1 MIETVRTLTELR
13 DSISAHRQAGRR
25 IGLVPTMGALHE
37 GHLALVDIAA
47 SHADVVAVSLFVN
60 PTQFAPG
67 EDLDRYPRDEDGDK
81 AKLESRGTSLLW
93 APDPQEMYPDGFA
106 TSVHV
111 DGPSQGLET
120 DHRPHFFG
128 GVATVVTKLL
138 VQVLPDVA
146 VFGEK
151 DYQQLQVIRRLVRDL
166 DIPVEVIGGPTIRET
181 DGLAMSSRNAY
192 LSQEHRAVAPSMK
205 RIIDDAGKQ
214 VLAGGDPQAAED
226 AAGAALLAAGFEKI
240 DYVAIRHADSL
251 ARLSQA
257 EIKEGS
263 PVRILA
269 AAHLG
274 TTRLID
280 NVNPRDNEQ
289 ALPSIS

>member
-47 SHADVVAVSLFVN
+47 SHADVVAVSVFVN

-67 EDLDRYPRDEDGDK
+67 EDLERYPRDEDGDK
-81 AKLESRGTSLLW
+81 AKLESRGTLLLW
-93 APDPQEMYPDGFA
+93 APAPQEMYPEGFA

-138 VQVLPDVA
+138 LQVMPDVA

-166 DIPVEVIGGPTIRET
+166 DIPVEVIGGPTIREA

-205 RIIDDAGKQ
+205 RIIDDAGNQ
-214 VLAGGDPQAAED
+214 VLSGGDPQATED
-226 AAGAALLAAGFEKI
+226 AAKAALLEAGFEKV

-251 ARLSQA
+251 ARLSRA
-257 EIKEGS
+257 EIKEGC

-280 NVNPRDNEQ
+280 NANPRDNQ
-289 ALPSIS
+289 

>member
-1 MIETVRTLTELR
+1 MIETVRTLSELR
-13 DSISAHRQAGRR
+13 DSISAHRLAGRR

-37 GHLALVDIAA
+37 GHLALVDIA
-47 SHADVVAVSLFVN
+47 SNHSDVVAVSLFVN

-93 APDPQEMYPDGFA
+93 APAPSEMYPEGFA

-138 VQVLPDVA
+138 LQVLPDVA

-192 LSQEHRAVAPSMK
+192 LSTDHRAVAPRMK

-214 VLAGGDPQAAED
+214 VLTGGDPQVTEEAA
-226 AAGAALLAAGFEKI
+226 AAALLEAGFEKV
-240 DYVAIRHADSL
+240 DYVAIRNADSL
-251 ARLSQA
+251 ARISQA

-263 PVRILA
+263 PLRILA

-280 NVNPRDNEQ
+280 NVDPRDHK
-289 ALPSIS
+289 

>member
-1 MIETVRTLTELR
+1 MIETVRTLTKLR

-37 GHLALVDIAA
+37 GHLALVDIAS
-47 SHADVVAVSLFVN
+47 SHADIVAVSLFVN

-81 AKLESRGTSLLW
+81 EKLQIRGASLLW
-93 APDPQEMYPDGFA
+93 APDAQEMYPQGFA
-106 TSVHV
+106 TSVRV
-111 DGPSQGLET
+111 EGPSQGLET

-138 VQVLPDVA
+138 LQVLPDVA

-166 DIPVEVIGGPTIRET
+166 DIPVDVIGGPTIRET

-192 LSQEHRAVAPSMK
+192 LSTEHRAVAPGMK
-205 RIIDDAGKQ
+205 RIIDDAGEQ
-214 VLAGGDPQAAED
+214 VLAGSDPQAAED
-226 AAGAALLAAGFEKI
+226 AARAALLEAGFEKV

-251 ARLSQA
+251 AMVSQA
-257 EIKEGS
+257 EIKEGT
-263 PVRILA
+263 PLRVLA

-280 NVNPRDNEQ
+280 NVDPRANN
-289 ALPSIS
+289 

>member
-1 MIETVRTLTELR
+1 MIETVRTLTKLR

-37 GHLALVDIAA
+37 GHLALVDIAS
-47 SHADVVAVSLFVN
+47 SHADIVAVSLFVN

-93 APDPQEMYPDGFA
+93 APDAQEMYPQGFA
-106 TSVHV
+106 TSVRV
-111 DGPSQGLET
+111 EGPSQGLET

-138 VQVLPDVA
+138 LQVLPDVA

-151 DYQQLQVIRRLVRDL
+151 DYQQLQVIRRLVHDL
-166 DIPVEVIGGPTIRET
+166 DIPVDVIGGPTIRET

-192 LSQEHRAVAPSMK
+192 LSTEHRAVAPSMK
-205 RIIDDAGKQ
+205 RIIDDAGEQ
-214 VLAGGDPQAAED
+214 VLAGSDPQAAED
-226 AAGAALLAAGFEKI
+226 AARAALLEAGFEKV

-251 ARLSQA
+251 AMVSQA
-257 EIKEGS
+257 EIKGGT
-263 PVRILA
+263 PLRVLA

-280 NVNPRDNEQ
+280 NVDPRANN
-289 ALPSIS
+289 

>member
-1 MIETVRTLTELR
+1 MIKTVRTLKELR

-47 SHADVVAVSLFVN
+47 KHADEVAVSLFVN

-106 TSVHV
+106 SSVHV

-138 VQVLPDVA
+138 LQVLPDVA

-166 DIPVEVIGGPTIRET
+166 NIPVEIVGGPTIRES

-192 LSQEHRAVAPSMK
+192 LSEEHRAIAPRLKS
-205 RIIDDAGKQ
+205 IIDEAGRRA
-214 VLAGGDPQAAED
+214 LGGIPPQKAE
-226 AAGAALLAAGFEKI
+226 AEASTALSAAGFENI
-240 DYVAIRHADSL
+240 DYVAIRHADTL
-251 ARLSQA
+251 ANVSEA
-257 EIKEGS
+257 EIAAGS
-263 PVRILA
+263 PLRLLV

-274 TTRLID
+274 KTRLID
-280 NVNPRDNEQ
+280 NIDPRDV
-289 ALPSIS
+289 